1 MCRQAVGSAVIRR
14 ANTVVETRSTRE
26 IKTCDDLF
34 HKGQAGRRWISGAHT
49 RTRPL
54 IWLWG
59 GGRLWW
65 MSTLLFWQ
73 GNLLQ
78 SWQCVMEAQEIPGAA
93 PFSILKGRATRQ
105 TELDGPFIVWPMLS
119 WVTVVGASLFTKVP
133 RDKRRGERKKT
144 GATEKIHLRVSS
156 VFLQKHSNRYITFL
170 KTWFF
175 IKSL

>member
-34 HKGQAGRRWISGAHT
+34 HKGQAGRRWISGAHSQ
-49 RTRPL
+49 TRPL

-133 RDKRRGERKKT
+133 RDKRRGGKK
-144 GATEKIHLRVSS
+144 
-156 VFLQKHSNRYITFL
+156 
-170 KTWFF
+170 
-175 IKSL
+175 